1 MVLTTLTFS
10 RLVPR
15 LFHRSVFLFLWL
27 SAVSYCGAQPVYRH
41 VFLDGDRLVC
51 VTDGGDT
58 LAFSARDQGGVT
70 FFDTL
75 NPFKILVF
83 SRPFQ
88 KIYYLD
94 HRLSPL
100 SEAISLTDLGLGEVI
115 CVCASKYGGFWV
127 YDRWR
132 ESLVRFDEQAR
143 QVTVSE
149 PFPVLGLGEVQ
160 PSSIRESGNRL
171 LLFGSGP
178 KVYAFDLF
186 GGFMGEAVEP
196 QRPGRNLRE

>member
-1 MVLTTLTFS
+1 MTTLTFS

-132 ESLVRFDEQAR
+132 ESLVRL
-143 QVTVSE
+143 T
-149 PFPVLGLGEVQ
+149 
-160 PSSIRESGNRL
+160 N
-171 LLFGSGP
+171 
-178 KVYAFDLF
+178 
-186 GGFMGEAVEP
+186 
-196 QRPGRNLRE
+196 RPGRLLSANPFLFWGWVRCSLQVSVSRATGCCCLVPARRCMPLTFSAASWAKPWNRSVRGGI